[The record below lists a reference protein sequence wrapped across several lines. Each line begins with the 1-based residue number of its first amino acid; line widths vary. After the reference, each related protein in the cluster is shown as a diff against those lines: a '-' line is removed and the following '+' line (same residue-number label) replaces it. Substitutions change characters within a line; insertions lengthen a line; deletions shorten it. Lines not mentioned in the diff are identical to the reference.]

1 MRRHPTLYVR
11 EMLYCLALVA
21 MLPLLGACS
30 SANGAS
36 SDRDPQRWSW
46 LGENGGTYWY
56 VPAENLPAFF
66 WQTDD
71 PAAAQPIGDQTV
83 WHIERYEN
91 GYIFGSVAAQFS
103 GFPVQ
108 CQYLIG
114 SVTPTGQVYLTFN
127 PLQATSDDTPM
138 LTTGF
143 GNMVRADG
151 QWTFSMQMASG
162 SSSAQVTHWAYMLQ
176 CTSDQPCWTDLPGQ
190 AGSIEAMLA
199 ACGAS

>member
-1 MRRHPTLYVR
+1 MRPYPNVSLCLLRALAAATALL
-11 EMLYCLALVA
+11 MLN
-21 MLPLLGACS
+21 ACS
-30 SANGAS
+30 SANGANS
-36 SDRDPQRWSW
+36 ERDPQRWSW

-56 VPAENLPAFF
+56 VPAENLPAYF
-66 WQTDD
+66 WDTDD

-91 GYIFGSVAAQFS
+91 GYVFGPVAAQFA

-108 CQYLIG
+108 CQYLVG

-127 PLQATSDDTPM
+127 ALQAIPGDEPV

-143 GNMVRADG
+143 GDMVRADG

-162 SSSAQVTHWAYMLQ
+162 GSTQVTHWAYMVQ
-176 CTSDQPCWTDLPGQ
+176 CTPQQSCWTDLPGQ
-190 AGSIEAMLA
+190 VDSVESLLG